1 MTSPCNSKSKWNPSD
16 GYTQTYKCFRI
27 HPLMSRC
34 LTSHLAAML
43 FTCSLNPILPVFYL
57 DLALSIIL
65 LFSWVYSTSFS
76 TGSISSAEIY
86 IKLKKKIKPPST
98 ESMRNQGPKLLCSE
112 IHPHICLKAMA
123 SPRLLLAYAREF
135 TSESC
140 GTPLMVDFSFRT
152 PSWLC

>member
-1 MTSPCNSKSKWNPSD
+1 MEPIIW
-16 GYTQTYKCFRI
+16 I
-27 HPLMSRC
+27 HPNLQMLPHSPSYVKV
-34 LTSHLAAML
+34 SHIPSSSNA

-86 IKLKKKIKPPST
+86 IKLKKKIKPPSM